1 VALHL
6 RLAAAERPNQ
16 PHNAC
21 RAAGSAGLPVPDV
34 VPTTVA
40 QVDTADERQILG
52 LTPPSYD
59 DQLLMM
65 GAATAYALVEARLAA
80 ALI

>member
-1 VALHL
+1 M
-6 RLAAAERPNQ
+6 P
-16 PHNAC
+16 
-21 RAAGSAGLPVPDV
+21 GV

-59 DQLLMM
+59 NHLLMM

>member
-1 VALHL
+1 
-6 RLAAAERPNQ
+6 
-16 PHNAC
+16 
-21 RAAGSAGLPVPDV
+21 VPGV

-59 DQLLMM
+59 NHLLMM

>member
-1 VALHL
+1 MWGANHFSDMSSGGGL
-6 RLAAAERPNQ
+6 RVSL
-16 PHNAC
+16 
-21 RAAGSAGLPVPDV
+21 VPGV
-34 VPTTVA
+34 VPTTVQ

-52 LTPPSYD
+52 LTPPSYG

-65 GAATAYALVEARLAA
+65 GAATAYQLVEARLAA

>member
-1 VALHL
+1 
-6 RLAAAERPNQ
+6 
-16 PHNAC
+16 
-21 RAAGSAGLPVPDV
+21 VPGV
-34 VPTTVA
+34 VPTAVA
-40 QVDTADERQILG
+40 QVDTPDEGQILG

-65 GAATAYALVEARLAA
+65 GAATAYVLVEARLAA